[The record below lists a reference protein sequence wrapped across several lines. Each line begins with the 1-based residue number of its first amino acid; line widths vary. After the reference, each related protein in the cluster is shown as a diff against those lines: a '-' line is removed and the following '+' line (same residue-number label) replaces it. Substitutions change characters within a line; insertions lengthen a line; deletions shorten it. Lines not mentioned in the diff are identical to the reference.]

1 MKTIRN
7 PSQQALFDPFQGV
20 IGATGRK
27 QIENGWQSLFR
38 EVLLEQMPVEKI
50 GKDLSDRAGRPTF
63 ELHAIV
69 GLLLIRDF
77 QGWTVPE
84 THEAI
89 LFRSDIQYA
98 LNLEPGIEITQR
110 TIERYLAR
118 MQQDETIS
126 EEVFTRV
133 TDTLLR
139 SMEIKVK
146 KQRLDSTHV
155 LSDMSNMG
163 RARMIGVALRRFFG
177 KVEKQ
182 DASLLERFSD
192 ELLKRYR
199 KASDSQVF
207 GDVRSTEQ
215 RQVALQQA
223 AEDLHV
229 VLTTFS
235 AVEPICQWEIFEQ
248 LQLIFSQQ
256 CELREEFIEV
266 RKKTGGNVIQN
277 TSDPDATY
285 CGNKGSGYQV
295 QISET
300 FNADGQPNF
309 ITSAEVETAVQSD
322 ADAVAPI
329 LEDLK
334 DRDLLPDE
342 LLADAGY
349 GSDSNVELAQEEDV
363 TLVAPVPGGKKYDD
377 EEVGYDQ
384 FELNDANEVTACPAG
399 HAPKSSSYNAKSN
412 NVWAQMD
419 PEVCNRCPLLEHC
432 KVQKEKQSEGEQGTR
447 KANGRVQFRL
457 DAPRAAAR
465 RRHEQTD
472 EFRDLYRWRSGIE
485 ATNSCL
491 KRKLGMT
498 RLRVRGF
505 KPVKTAIMLKLAGWN
520 LFRAVAMRTH
530 RTREANLAII

>member
-1 MKTIRN
+1 MKTIRK
-7 PSQQALFDPFQGV
+7 PTQQRLFDPFEGV

-27 QIENGWQSLFR
+27 HIENGWQSLFR

-50 GKDLSDRAGRPTF
+50 GKGLSDQAGRPTF
-63 ELHAIV
+63 ELHAII

-84 THEAI
+84 THEAV
-89 LFRSDIQYA
+89 LFRADIQYA
-98 LNLEPGIEITQR
+98 LNLEPGVEITQR

-139 SMEIKVK
+139 AMEIKVK

-163 RARMIGVALRRFFG
+163 RARMIGIALKRFFA
-177 KVEKQ
+177 KVEKH
-182 DASLLERFSD
+182 DASLLDRFCD

-199 KASDSQVF
+199 KQSDSQVF
-207 GDVRSTEQ
+207 GDVRTTEK

-223 AEDLHV
+223 AEDLHI
-229 VLTTFS
+229 VLTTLCE
-235 AVEPICQWEIFEQ
+235 VKPVCEWESFEQ

-256 CELREEFIEV
+256 CEIREEFVEV
-266 RKKTGGNVIQN
+266 LTKTGGNVIQN
-277 TSDPDATY
+277 ISDPDATY
-285 CGNKGSGYQV
+285 CGNKGPGYQV

-300 FNADGQPNF
+300 FNEQGQPNF
-309 ITSAEVETAVQSD
+309 ITGAAVETAVQSD

-329 LEDLK
+329 MADLK

-342 LLADAGY
+342 VLADAGY
-349 GSDSNVELAQEEDV
+349 GGDSNIQLAQDEGV
-363 TLVAPVPGGKKYDD
+363 SLVAPVPGGKKHDAQGI
-377 EEVGYDQ
+377 GYDQ
-384 FELNDANEVTACPAG
+384 FELNDANEVVACPAG
-399 HAPKSSSYNAKSN
+399 HAPKSTKYNAKSDY
-412 NVWAQMD
+412 VWAQMD
-419 PEVCNRCPLLEHC
+419 AEQCQACPLLEHC
-432 KVQKEKQSEGEQGTR
+432 KVQRNKKTS
-447 KANGRVQFRL
+447 KANGRIQFKPL
-457 DAPRAAAR
+457 AVRAAER

-472 EFRDLYRWRSGIE
+472 EFRDRYRWRSGIE

-491 KRKLGMT
+491 KRQMGLK

-505 KPVKTAIMLKLAGWN
+505 NAVKTAILLKLAGWN
-520 LFRAVAMRTH
+520 LFRALAVRRERGQKGTLAMGYER
-530 RTREANLAII
+530 